1 MQSFELVATAAK
13 RGTLLLQF
21 LTPGVVIV
29 CMGMGEQPE
38 DEDAVELTR
47 VVVSLVDSDWG
58 ERMIGTALS
67 GLSEL
72 WQPATKKGT
81 QIQNECFW

>member
-1 MQSFELVATAAK
+1 
-13 RGTLLLQF
+13 
-21 LTPGVVIV
+21 
-29 CMGMGEQPE
+29 MGMGEQPE
-38 DEDAVELTR
+38 DEEDAVELTR

-58 ERMIGTALS
+58 ERMMGTALS

-81 QIQNECFW
+81 QIYNKCFL

>member
-1 MQSFELVATAAK
+1 M
-13 RGTLLLQF
+13 
-21 LTPGVVIV
+21 IV

-72 WQPATKKGT
+72 WQPANQKGR
-81 QIQNECFW
+81 QI

>member
-21 LTPGVVIV
+21 LTPGGVVIV

-58 ERMIGTALS
+58 ERMMGTALS

-81 QIQNECFW
+81 QI

>member
-1 MQSFELVATAAK
+1 M
-13 RGTLLLQF
+13 
-21 LTPGVVIV
+21 IV

-38 DEDAVELTR
+38 DEEDAVELTR

-58 ERMIGTALS
+58 ERMMGTALS

-72 WQPATKKGT
+72 WQPASQKRNTNLKQVLLVAWVKW
-81 QIQNECFW
+81 CYA

>member
-1 MQSFELVATAAK
+1 M
-13 RGTLLLQF
+13 G
-21 LTPGVVIV
+21 
-29 CMGMGEQPE
+29 GMGEQPE

-81 QIQNECFW
+81 QI